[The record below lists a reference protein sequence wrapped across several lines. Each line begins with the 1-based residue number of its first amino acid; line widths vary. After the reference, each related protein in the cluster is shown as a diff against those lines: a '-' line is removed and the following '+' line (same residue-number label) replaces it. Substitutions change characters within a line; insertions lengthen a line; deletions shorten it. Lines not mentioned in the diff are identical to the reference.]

1 MMRALQLLGARVS
14 RLSWVLVAAAA
25 WGCTGDKAQ
34 APAACQVPHADSA
47 AQSLVAANT
56 SFAVD
61 FYRPA
66 VGAIGAGQNAVL
78 SPYSASATLTMV
90 DVGAAGETATQLRT
104 TLHLP
109 DSGSNIAPAFAAV
122 TCQDATD
129 GSSTGNQ
136 LLIANSLWGQ
146 KGRTFEAQ
154 FLSVLSGGYG
164 APLQQ
169 VDFSGNPDASAS
181 SINQWVSMETDA
193 KIPALLQPGDV
204 TRATAFVLVD
214 AIYFNGVWDVG
225 FDPNDTSPRSFTLS
239 DGTLASVPTMSGTV
253 NLGMGSAMLANKPLS
268 VYELPYKGRSLAMDF
283 LLPSGSLS
291 DLEASLTSDALVGAL
306 AAVGTPS
313 QVNLQLPKFAF
324 STRLGLNAV
333 LAGMGLP
340 DLFDPTKADLSGIDG
355 QKDLYVSTVVQEAVI
370 EVDEQGT
377 VAAAAT
383 AASGAIGLV
392 VIEPQSVAIDHP
404 FLFLIRDTTNGSIL
418 FMGRVEDPRQ
428 G

>member
-1 MMRALQLLGARVS
+1 M
-14 RLSWVLVAAAA
+14 AAAS

-34 APAACQVPHADSA
+34 APAACQVPHSDSA

-66 VGAIGAGQNAVL
+66 VEAIGAGQNAIL

-109 DSGSNIAPAFAAV
+109 DSGTSIAPAFAAV
-122 TCQDATD
+122 SCQDATD
-129 GSSTGNQ
+129 GSSAGNQ
-136 LLIANSLWGQ
+136 LLIANSVWGQ
-146 KGRTFEAQ
+146 KGKTFQAP

-169 VDFSGNPDASAS
+169 VDFSGNPGASAS
-181 SINQWVSMETDA
+181 SINQWVSMATLA
-193 KIPALLQPGDV
+193 KIPAFLQPGDV
-204 TRATAFVLVD
+204 TRATALVLVD

-225 FDPNDTSPRSFTLS
+225 FDPNDTSPQPFTLS

-253 NLGMGSAMLANKPLS
+253 HLGMGSAMLANQPLS
-268 VYELPYKGRSLAMDF
+268 VYELPYKGHSLAMDF

-291 DLEASLTSDALVGAL
+291 DLEASLTSAALVGAL
-306 AAVGTPS
+306 AAVGAPS
-313 QVNLQLPKFAF
+313 PVSLQLPKFAF
-324 STRLGLNAV
+324 STRLGLNPV

-340 DLFDPTKADLSGIDG
+340 DLFDPMKADLSGIDG
-355 QKDLYVSTVVQEAVI
+355 QKDLYVSTVVQEALI

-383 AASGAIGLV
+383 ASGVSGLAV
-392 VIEPQSVAIDHP
+392 LEPQSVAIDHP

-418 FMGRVEDPRQ
+418 FVGRVEDRRQ

>member
-1 MMRALQLLGARVS
+1 
-14 RLSWVLVAAAA
+14 VAAAA
-25 WGCTGDKAQ
+25 WGCTGDTPQ
-34 APAACQVPHADSA
+34 APAACQVPHADSV

-66 VGAIGAGQNAVL
+66 VGAVGAGQNAVL

-109 DSGSNIAPAFAAV
+109 DSGTNIAPAFAAV
-122 TCQDATD
+122 ACQDATD
-129 GSSTGNQ
+129 GSSAGNQ

-146 KGRTFEAQ
+146 KGKTFQAQ

-169 VDFSGNPDASAS
+169 VDFSGNPGASAS
-181 SINQWVSMETDA
+181 SINQWVSKETNA

-204 TRATAFVLVD
+204 TSATALVLVD
-214 AIYFNGVWDVG
+214 AIYFDGVWDVG
-225 FDPNDTSPRSFTLS
+225 FDPNDTSPRPFTLS

-253 NLGMGSAMLANKPLS
+253 NLGMGSAMLASQPLS

-313 QVNLQLPKFAF
+313 QASLQLPKFAF
-324 STRLGLNAV
+324 STRLGLNPV
-333 LAGMGLP
+333 LAGMGMP

-355 QKDLYVSTVVQEAVI
+355 QKDLYVSAVVQEALI

-383 AASGAIGLV
+383 ASGVGGLV

-418 FMGRVEDPRQ
+418 FVGRVEDPRQ